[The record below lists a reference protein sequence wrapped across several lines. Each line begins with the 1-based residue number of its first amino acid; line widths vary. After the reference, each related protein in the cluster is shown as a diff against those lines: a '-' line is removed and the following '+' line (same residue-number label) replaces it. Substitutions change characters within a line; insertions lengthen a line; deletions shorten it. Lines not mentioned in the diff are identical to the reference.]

1 MHNFKYIII
10 EKLKVSNSS
19 SGYWEWEPT
28 TERASQLEFTRVL
41 KAYIKIHGEYD
52 LINLLGEDNLP
63 SYIDNGEVY
72 HINGVTINPANH
84 SNNYLIYVYINKP
97 DYYSDRST
105 YNLEGLRHFLGSSVE
120 YITSRRKRTIND
132 DEKGQA
138 ILMKIYND
146 MKDEVDQ

>member
-1 MHNFKYIII
+1 MRNLKDIII
-10 EKLKVSNSS
+10 EKLKVSNNSS
-19 SGYWEWEPT
+19 VYWEWEPT
-28 TERASQLEFTRVL
+28 TERVDDTEFTRVL

-72 HINGVTINPANH
+72 HVNGVTINPANH
-84 SNNYLIYVYINKP
+84 SNNYLVFVYINKP

-120 YITSRRKRTIND
+120 YITSRRKHTINN